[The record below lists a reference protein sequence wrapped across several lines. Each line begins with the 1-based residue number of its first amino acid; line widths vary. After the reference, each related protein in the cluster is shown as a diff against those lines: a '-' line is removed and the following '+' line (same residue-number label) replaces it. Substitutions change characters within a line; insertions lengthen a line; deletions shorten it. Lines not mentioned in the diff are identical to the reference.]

1 MREYPRSALQNHCKH
16 IRSRFEGRTPPEAR
30 QLPPKTSERGT
41 IEEECMT
48 FGPMEILVTL
58 VLFVLL
64 AGVLFAIY
72 SNGKRGADHRG

>member
-1 MREYPRSALQNHCKH
+1 
-16 IRSRFEGRTPPEAR
+16 
-30 QLPPKTSERGT
+30 
-41 IEEECMT
+41 MT